1 MVMATEINFL
11 GYVPW
16 LRGIEV
22 SEKSA
27 VFSWIL
33 TFQFDV
39 SIKMCLHQMPK
50 SIICAVVISP
60 IPSVTHTYKIK

>member
-1 MVMATEINFL
+1 MTTKINFL
-11 GYVPW
+11 GYVAW
-16 LRGIEV
+16 LRGIDI

-39 SIKMCLHQMPK
+39 SIKICLRQMPK
-50 SIICAVVISP
+50 SVICAVAISP
-60 IPSVTHTYKIK
+60 IPSVTHTHTHTK